1 MPLYKFAMVT
11 DNEVFLVMM
20 VDTDDPNF
28 PQSERIAMGMKS
40 EPTVVEITDYPDVV
54 TVGDQWDGVKFT
66 TPPTM

>member
-11 DNEVFLVMM
+11 DNEVFMVMM

-28 PQSERIAMGMKS
+28 PQSERIAMGLMS
-40 EPTVVEITDYPDVV
+40 EPEIVNITEYPDIV